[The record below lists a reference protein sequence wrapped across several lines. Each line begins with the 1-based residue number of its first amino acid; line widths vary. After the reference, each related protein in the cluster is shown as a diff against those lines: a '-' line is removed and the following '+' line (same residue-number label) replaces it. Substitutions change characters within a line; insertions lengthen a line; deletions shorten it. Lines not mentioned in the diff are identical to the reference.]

1 LFLLRKVVA
10 VLVGRQF
17 DWVKVAEKVVGGG
30 FLDALVGWR
39 LRNLERIVWLP
50 EVGYEFF

>member
-1 LFLLRKVVA
+1 VRQVVA

-17 DWVKVAEKVVGGG
+17 DWVKVAEKVVAGGVLG
-30 FLDALVGWR
+30 TLVGWR